1 MKLKLWMLPLAVA
14 LVSGQAAWAEYPE
27 KPIKMIVSY
36 APGGSTD
43 LTARI
48 LAPFIEKY
56 LGDGANIVVENRP
69 GAGGEIGFTQL
80 AESRP
85 DGYTIGMV
93 NTPNI
98 LTIPIERQTKFNIES
113 FDLLGNVLDDPG
125 GFSVQKDGPFKTLGE
140 MVAYAKEHPA
150 AVTYGTTGVGS
161 DDHLAALAFSKQN
174 GIQMTHV
181 PFPGASAVKTA
192 LTGGHITVG
201 AMNIGEAMQA
211 TASGSPFIN
220 LGQMSDERV
229 AIAPDVPTFK
239 EQGYDL
245 ISASLRGIGAPAG
258 LPDDVHA
265 KLVDAVA
272 KAAADPEFQEQA
284 KQIFSPVRYLT
295 PEQHLKAFQDLE
307 ASFKT
312 LWSEEPWTGK

>member
-1 MKLKLWMLPLAVA
+1 MKTKTTILAVA
-14 LVSGQAAWAEYPE
+14 ALLAGTAAWAEYPE

-43 LTARI
+43 MTARI

-56 LGDGANIVVENRP
+56 LGDGATVVVENRP

-80 AESRP
+80 AEARP

-98 LTIPIERQTKFNIES
+98 LTIPIERETKFGIES

-125 GFSVQKDGPFKTLGE
+125 GFSVNQDGPFKTLDE
-140 MVAYAKEHPA
+140 MVAYAKENPS

-161 DDHLAALAFSKQN
+161 DDHLAALEFSKLHD
-174 GIQMTHV
+174 IQMTHV

-211 TASGSPFIN
+211 TSSGSPFIN
-220 LGQMSDERV
+220 LGQMSEERV

-239 EQGYDL
+239 EQGQDL
-245 ISASLRGIGAPAG
+245 ISASLRGVGAPAG
-258 LPDDVHA
+258 LPQDVHGRLA
-265 KLVDAVA
+265 EAVE

-284 KQIFSPVRYLT
+284 AKIFSPVRYLS
-295 PEQHLKAFQDLE
+295 PEEHLQAYKDLD
-307 ASFKT
+307 ATFRT
-312 LWSEEPWTGK
+312 LWAEQPWTGQ

>member
-1 MKLKLWMLPLAVA
+1 MKLKTWMLPLAMA

-43 LTARI
+43 MTARI

-56 LGDGANIVVENRP
+56 LGEGTTIVVENRP
-69 GAGGEIGFTQL
+69 GAGGEIGFTAL
-80 AESRP
+80 AEARP
-85 DGYTIGMV
+85 DGYTIGFV

-98 LTIPIERQTKFNIES
+98 LTIPVERETKFNIES

-125 GFSVQKDGPFKTLGE
+125 GFSVNKDGPFKTLEE
-140 MVAYAKEHPA
+140 MVTYAKANPA

-174 GIQMTHV
+174 DIQMTHV

-192 LTGGHITVG
+192 LTGSHITLG

-211 TASGSPFIN
+211 TSSGSPFIN
-220 LGQMSDERV
+220 LGQMSEERV

-239 EQGYDL
+239 EQGYDI
-245 ISASLRGIGAPAG
+245 ISASLRGVGAPAG
-258 LPDDVHA
+258 LPVDVHNR
-265 KLVDAVA
+265 LVEAVA
-272 KAAADPEFQEQA
+272 KAAADPEFQAQA
-284 KQIFSPVRYLT
+284 QKIFSPVRYLS
-295 PEQHLKAFQDLE
+295 PEEHLAAFQELE

-312 LWSEEPWTGK
+312 LWAEQPWTAQ